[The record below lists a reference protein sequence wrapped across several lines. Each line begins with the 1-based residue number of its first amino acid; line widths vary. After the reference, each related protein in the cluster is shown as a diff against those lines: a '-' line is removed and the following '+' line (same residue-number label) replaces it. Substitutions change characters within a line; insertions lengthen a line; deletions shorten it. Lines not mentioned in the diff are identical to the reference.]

1 MSLQIQPIPEI
12 PEETRRV
19 ARAAF
24 AKGNHWMSLRDELGS
39 IYTDEDFA
47 DLFPSSGQPAAA
59 PWRLALIL
67 IMQYA
72 ENLSDEQAEVAL
84 RSRIDWKYALSL
96 PLDDAGLD
104 ASVFSEFRT
113 RLVAGGAEARVL
125 DKLLLLCRERKLL
138 KERGRQRTDSTHI
151 IAAVR
156 QLSRVENVG
165 ETMRQALNILATV
178 EPEWLRG
185 QAQPEW
191 VERYKDRMDQYRLPK
206 SETERLSLAQTIGRD
221 GEQLLRA
228 IDDPAAPV
236 WLRQIPAVITL
247 RQVWIQQYFPG
258 AQGPVWRTAKE
269 HGFSAAPVGIH
280 SPYDPQARYSE
291 KRARSWVGYKVHLT
305 ETCDQEL
312 PRLITQV
319 ETTIAPVPDSEALP
333 VIQADLAQR
342 QLLPAEQLADA
353 GYVTAR
359 RLVSSSQQQID
370 LCGPPRSDS
379 AWQARAGTGFA
390 AADFLFDFQQQQAR
404 CPAGEFSSSWENTT
418 DRYGKEQVKIKFAV
432 TTCRPC
438 QQREQCT
445 KIDRR
450 ILTIQP
456 KAETRALEEA
466 RQRAQTKQYAML
478 YAQRAGVEG
487 AISQTVRRSGLR
499 QARYLGLAKT
509 HLQHLLTATA
519 INIIRLVN
527 WLTDVPLA
535 KTRQSA
541 FVKLMKPVP
550 LTC

>member
-1 MSLQIQPIPEI
+1 MSLRIELIPEI

-24 AKGNHWMSLRDELGS
+24 PKGNPWVSLRDELGS

-47 DLFPSSGQPAAA
+47 DLFPSSGQPAAS

-72 ENLSDEQAEVAL
+72 EKLSDEQAEAAL

-156 QLSRVENVG
+156 QLNRLENVG
-165 ETMRQALNILATV
+165 ETMRQALNTLAV
-178 EPEWLRG
+178 VAPEWLRA

-191 VERYKDRMDQYRLPK
+191 LDRYKDRMDQYRLPK
-206 SETERLSLAQTIGRD
+206 GERERLSLAETIGRD

-228 IDDPAAPV
+228 VDDPSTPE
-236 WLRQIPAVITL
+236 WFRRIPAVMTL
-247 RQVWIQQYFPG
+247 RQVWIQQYFPT
-258 AQGPVWRTAKE
+258 ADGPLWRTAKE
-269 HGFSAAPVGIH
+269 HGFSATPVSIR
-280 SPYDPQARYSE
+280 SPYDTQARYSE
-291 KRARSWVGYKVHLT
+291 KRDSSWVGYKVHLT
-305 ETCDQEL
+305 EACDEEL

-319 ETTIAPVPDSEALP
+319 ETTIAPVPDSETLP
-333 VIQADLAQR
+333 IIQADLAQR
-342 QLLPAEQLADA
+342 QLLPAQQLADA

-359 RLVSSSQQQID
+359 RLVSSQQQQID

-379 AWQARAGTGFA
+379 AWQARAGAGFA
-390 AADFLFDFQQQQAR
+390 AANFQFDWEREQAR
-404 CPAGEFSSSWENTT
+404 CPSGQLSSSWENTT
-418 DRYGKEQVKIKFAV
+418 DRSGKEQVKIKFAV

-456 KAETRALEEA
+456 EAETRALEQA
-466 RQRAQTKQYAML
+466 RERAQTKQYAKL
-478 YAQRAGVEG
+478 YAQRAGIEG

-499 QARYLGLAKT
+499 KARYLGLAKT

-541 FVKLMKPVP
+541 FVKLMKPE
-550 LTC
+550 LLIG

>member
-1 MSLQIQPIPEI
+1 MSLHIQPIPEV

-24 AKGNHWMSLRDELGS
+24 PKGNHWVSLRDELGS

-47 DLFPSSGQPAAA
+47 DLFPDSGQPAAA
-59 PWRLALIL
+59 PWRLAFLL

-72 ENLSDEQAEVAL
+72 EDLSDEQAASAP

-96 PLDDAGLD
+96 PLEDAGLD
-104 ASVFSEFRT
+104 ASVLSEFRT
-113 RLVAGGAEARVL
+113 RLVAGGAEARLL
-125 DKLLLLCRERKLL
+125 DKLLVLCRERKLL

-151 IAAVR
+151 VAAIR
-156 QLSRVENVG
+156 QLNRLENVG
-165 ETMRQALNILATV
+165 ETMRHALNTLAV
-178 EPEWLRG
+178 VAPEWLRA

-206 SETERLSLAQTIGRD
+206 SESERLALAETIGGD
-221 GEQLLRA
+221 GGQLLKA
-228 IDDPAAPV
+228 IYDPAAPDY
-236 WLRQIPAVITL
+236 LRRIPAINTL
-247 RQVWIQQYFPG
+247 RQVWIEQYFPTEN
-258 AQGPVWRTAKE
+258 GPLWRTAKE
-269 HGFSAAPVGIH
+269 HGFSSAPLGIR
-280 SPYDPQARYSE
+280 SPHDTQARYSE
-291 KRARSWVGYKVHLT
+291 KRASSWVGYKVHLT
-305 ETCDQEL
+305 ESCDEEL

-333 VIQADLAQR
+333 IIQADLEQR
-342 QLLPAEQLADA
+342 QLLPSQQLADA

-359 RLVSSSQQQID
+359 LLVSSEQKQID

-379 AWQARAGTGFA
+379 AWQARAATGFA
-390 AADFLFDFQQQQAR
+390 AADFHFDWDREQAR
-404 CPAGEFSSSWENTT
+404 CPSGELSSSWHNTT

-456 KAETRALEEA
+456 EAETRALEEA
-466 RQRAQTKQYAML
+466 RRRAQTREYAKL
-478 YAQRAGVEG
+478 YAQRTGIEG
-487 AISQTVRRSGLR
+487 AISQTVRRCGMR
-499 QARYLGLAKT
+499 QARYIGLAKT
-509 HLQHLLTATA
+509 HLQHLLTAVAT
-519 INIIRLVN
+519 NVIRLVN
-527 WLTDVPLA
+527 WLTDIPLA

-541 FVKLMKPVP
+541 FVKLMKVEP
-550 LTC
+550 LPC